1 MQHMRSGVVHHF
13 DYCNVCSRDHCATTT
28 NRYDKWTCVCAG
40 VRANTVLQ
48 LINESETSHSSTYMH
63 ASAYMFVYI
72 LVYASHTHFRNAK
85 IGFRTR
91 KPMSGIIEFEHHQ

>member
-1 MQHMRSGVVHHF
+1 MCAHATIVQQQQI
-13 DYCNVCSRDHCATTT
+13 ATT
-28 NRYDKWTCVCAG
+28 NGRAYVLG